1 VGPSVP
7 ITPFLGNREFD
18 AETRRVMS
26 VAFEMTRAALRL
38 AHSNDAMS
46 KIVADKIIEL
56 AESGERNPN
65 VLCERTLS
73 SLRAH
78 ER

>member
-7 ITPFLGNREFD
+7 IAAFLGNREFD
-18 AETRRVMS
+18 AETRRVMG
-26 VAFEMTRAALRL
+26 VAFEMTRAGLRL
-38 AHSNDAMS
+38 AHSNDPIG
-46 KIVADKIIEL
+46 KIIADKIIEL
-56 AESGERNPN
+56 AQSGERDPN